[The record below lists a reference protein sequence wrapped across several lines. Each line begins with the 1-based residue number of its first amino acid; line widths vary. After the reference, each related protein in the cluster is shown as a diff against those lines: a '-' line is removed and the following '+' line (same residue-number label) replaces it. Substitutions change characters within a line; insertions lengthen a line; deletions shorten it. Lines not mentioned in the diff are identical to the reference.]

1 MADPPTGN
9 DLSAKAVY
17 RDPPALSYPPA
28 HSELHA
34 SSSPPL
40 TIETRSGLAEVT
52 PQSKLGT
59 EKEKKTRGEHS
70 GSATYLQYAIPR
82 TSSGISR
89 VSRSSLSYVQQDLY
103 DVESS
108 DLKLE
113 EGKFIK
119 HELDFEVVRNMKRF
133 SCQKGKR
140 SRGPKIN

>member
-1 MADPPTGN
+1 MADPLTGN

-17 RDPPALSYPPA
+17 TDLPALSYPPS

-40 TIETRSGLAEVT
+40 TIETRSGMAEVT
-52 PQSKLGT
+52 PQSKLGYR
-59 EKEKKTRGEHS
+59 KGKKQEVNY

-89 VSRSSLSYVQQDLY
+89 VSRSSLSYIQQDLS

-140 SRGPKIN
+140 GRGPIIN

>member
-59 EKEKKTRGEHS
+59 EKEKKQEVNIVVLLLISSMRFLEL
-70 GSATYLQYAIPR
+70 ALVYLVFLALR
-82 TSSGISR
+82 FHTS
-89 VSRSSLSYVQQDLY
+89 
-103 DVESS
+103 
-108 DLKLE
+108 
-113 EGKFIK
+113 
-119 HELDFEVVRNMKRF
+119 N
-133 SCQKGKR
+133 
-140 SRGPKIN
+140 KICMMWSPLI